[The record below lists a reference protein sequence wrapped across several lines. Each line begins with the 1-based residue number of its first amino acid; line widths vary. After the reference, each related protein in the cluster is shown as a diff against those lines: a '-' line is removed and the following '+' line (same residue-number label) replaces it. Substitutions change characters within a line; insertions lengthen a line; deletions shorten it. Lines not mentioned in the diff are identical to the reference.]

1 MMKKYNPLNPTPFS
15 GGAPHSYLLLKPLTV
30 FMPAIR
36 EILRKKAIF
45 VLRYQTLNTVINKQ
59 KTIYQWEEY

>member
-1 MMKKYNPLNPTPFS
+1 
-15 GGAPHSYLLLKPLTV
+15 
-30 FMPAIR
+30 MPAIR

>member
-1 MMKKYNPLNPTPFS
+1 MYPVKPELISRRHPFS
-15 GGAPHSYLLLKPLTV
+15 LSYLLLKPLTV
-30 FMPAIR
+30 FMPAIN
-36 EILRKKAIF
+36 EILRKKTIF

>member
-1 MMKKYNPLNPTPFS
+1 
-15 GGAPHSYLLLKPLTV
+15 
-30 FMPAIR
+30 MPAIN
-36 EILRKKAIF
+36 EILRKKTIF